1 MNGGKTLVKI
11 RFKIVLSVI
20 LICVFYTSLSAIAKP
35 LNKEK
40 PLNTL
45 DKDLLLEEGC
55 MKSCLS
61 DYSKIA
67 KCDMN
72 KMMSEYLTELTK
84 EKN

>member
-1 MNGGKTLVKI
+1 MKI
-11 RFKIVLSVI
+11 RFKIVLFVI
-20 LICVFYTSLSAIAKP
+20 LICIFYTSLSAIAKP
-35 LNKEK
+35 LSKEK
-40 PLNTL
+40 TLNTL

-72 KMMSEYLTELTK
+72 KMISEYLAELNN
-84 EKN
+84 EN